1 MQRQFTVLLSS
12 SKTEIEMFLALLL
25 SAVDD
30 AFMDGM
36 RQILGFDSNRK
47 NLVDPLV
54 EIHFAGKTVRVMSWN
69 LLQHSGT
76 QERTTEPNSV
86 FAFFLR
92 SAQRSWRKTPT
103 HSGTRCWACLS
114 GYGTQTMETH
124 DHATKTNVP
133 IFSHGLL
140 CFPVS
145 LHVREDE
152 DQNSG
157 LVNFGQHIVDLIFIL
172 ISCWH

>member
-1 MQRQFTVLLSS
+1 
-12 SKTEIEMFLALLL
+12 MFLALLL

-30 AFMDGM
+30 AFMDRM
-36 RQILGFDSNRK
+36 KQTLGFDSNRK

-54 EIHFAGKTVRVMSWN
+54 EIHFAGKTVRVAPWN

-76 QERTTEPNSV
+76 QERITQPNSGV

-92 SAQRSWRKTPT
+92 SAQRSWRKMPT

-124 DHATKTNVP
+124 CYKDKCTY
-133 IFSHGLL
+133 L
-140 CFPVS
+140 
-145 LHVREDE
+145 
-152 DQNSG
+152 
-157 LVNFGQHIVDLIFIL
+157 
-172 ISCWH
+172 